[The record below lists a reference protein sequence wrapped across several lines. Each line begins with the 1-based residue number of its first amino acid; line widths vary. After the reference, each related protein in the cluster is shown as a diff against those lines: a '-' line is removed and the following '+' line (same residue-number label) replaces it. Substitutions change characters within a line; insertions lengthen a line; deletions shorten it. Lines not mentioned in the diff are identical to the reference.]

1 MLESKR
7 LVISE
12 ISSKDLEDVRLLHN
26 EPETL
31 KWLSDSHTV
40 TRDEQSKWFEGLV
53 QSTTSTRY
61 IARKKSEGSLVGV
74 FRFDRLDRSNCSAE
88 VGLDVSVQYRR
99 LGFAKEIYETLIP
112 YFFHEMSLHR
122 LSLITLEN
130 NIPAISLYQSLGFM
144 REGVLREAIRRD
156 SGFINAIQYSMLK
169 SEFGQ

>member
-1 MLESKR
+1 MLETKR

-40 TRDEQSKWFEGLV
+40 SRDEQAKWFERLV
-53 QSTTSTRY
+53 QSTTSMRY
-61 IARKKSEGSLVGV
+61 IARKKNEGSLVGV
-74 FRFDRLDRSNCSAE
+74 FRFDRLDRINSSAE

-156 SGFINAIQYSMLK
+156 SGFINAIQYSLLK
-169 SEFGQ
+169 SEFRQ